1 MDINIEWIIV
11 IIILTIAIVY
21 IGIYIYRSFNR
32 KKGCCDNNKTCNGNS
47 NSDMCANCP
56 LRK

>member
-11 IIILTIAIVY
+11 IIILVIAVVY

-32 KKGCCDNNKTCNGNS
+32 KPGCCDNSKTCDGNP
-47 NSDMCANCP
+47 NNDACANCP